1 MPRSREP
8 DDRGY
13 PLPSMPWATWKRL
26 ALLWGVIVLGG
37 LLFLVLTWNLFF
49 HYVPPGKHLI
59 IIAKEGA
66 PLEQDQVLA
75 KEDQKGIQREV
86 KGEGWHFV
94 PPILYTTELADNTL
108 IPAGK
113 VGIVTARGGTPLP
126 PGRILADEGEQG
138 IQRHVLPP
146 GSYRINGYG
155 FGVEQVD
162 AVEIKP
168 GYVGVLRRLLGKD
181 GKGRYAE
188 LPDERGILRE
198 VLQPGLY
205 YLNTKEYEVVLAEV
219 GLIQT
224 TFQKDRAADKNT
236 AINFTSKGVT
246 IDMDC
251 TVEWEV
257 LPQDMPTLVAEYGGW
272 QAVEDN
278 VIRVQARAIGRDR
291 GLDYGPQD
299 FLEGT
304 KREKFQKDFTQELM
318 RVCKEKT
325 VTVNSAFIRRIDIP
339 ELYLKPIRDKHIATE
354 TQLTNKAKEA
364 MAQSEADV
372 EREQQLVQQEL
383 AKVQAQTKLLVAS
396 LGQEVK
402 NVDLRTVAEIEKM
415 KADYSARI
423 AALDAERKQ
432 VLGEAETQVTKLKE
446 TAKST
451 LYQLKMEVFQ
461 NDPHAFLRYTL
472 AEQLNPNMI
481 LRLYHS
487 GPGTLWTNM
496 ESKGLNLMVPAP
508 TGTGTEKRSP

>member
-1 MPRSREP
+1 MPRSHEP
-8 DDRGY
+8 NDQDIPVVSLALS
-13 PLPSMPWATWKRL
+13 PLTRL
-26 ALLWGVIVLGG
+26 ALIWGSVVLAGF
-37 LLFLVLTWNLFF
+37 LFVLMTWNLFF
-49 HYVPPGKHLI
+49 HYVPAGKHLVI
-59 IIAKEGA
+59 VAKQGQ
-66 PLEQDQVLA
+66 PLEAGQVLA
-75 KEDQKGIQREV
+75 EEGQKGILREV
-86 KGEGWHFV
+86 KGEGWHYV
-94 PPILYTTELADNTL
+94 PPILYITELADNTL

-113 VGIVTARGGTPLP
+113 VGIVTARGGLPLP
-126 PGRILADEGEQG
+126 PERVLADEGEQG
-138 IQRHVLPP
+138 IQRQVLPP
-146 GSYRINGYG
+146 GSYRVNRHG
-155 FGVEQVD
+155 FDVELVD

-168 GYVGVLRRLLGKD
+168 GFVGVLRRLLGKD

-188 LPDERGILRE
+188 QPDEKGILRE

-205 YLNTKEYEVVLAEV
+205 YLNTKEYEIVVAEV

-224 TFQKDRAADKNT
+224 TFQKDPAGGQNT
-236 AINFTSKGVT
+236 AINFTSRGVT

-257 LPQDMPTLVAEYGGW
+257 LPQDMPALVAEYGGW
-272 QAVEDN
+272 AAVENN

-304 KREKFQKDFTQELM
+304 KREKFQQDFTQELI
-318 RVCKEKT
+318 RVCKEKN

-339 ELYLKPIRDKHIATE
+339 EQYLKPIRDKHIAAE
-354 TQLTNKAKEA
+354 TQLTNKTKEA
-364 MAQSEADV
+364 TAQTEADV
-372 EREQQLVQQEL
+372 EREQQRVQQEL
-383 AKVQAQTKLLVAS
+383 ARVQAQTKLLVAG
-396 LGQEVK
+396 LEQEVK
-402 NVDLRTVAEIEKM
+402 NVDLRTAAAVEKM
-415 KADYSARI
+415 KADYTARI
-423 AALDAERKQ
+423 AALDAQRKQ

-461 NDPHAFLRYTL
+461 NDPQAFLRYTL

-496 ESKGLNLMVPAP
+496 DTKGFNLMVPAP
-508 TGTGTEKRSP
+508 SAPAAEKSSK